1 MTKTLKN
8 EAPRSPRT
16 GLKLLLVIVLTV
28 ASWELLGETHWQD
41 LRLKWLND
49 VYHKVVTGG
58 CSFDAEEAY
67 GIGEIWDRHPLDK
80 LLNHIE
86 SKTRSPTMMSLM
98 HNMVHDPFAIT
109 EQGRG
114 HLKRQLRYMIY
125 LCSKHSQLATK
136 ISEEQ
141 LSK

>member
-1 MTKTLKN
+1 M
-8 EAPRSPRT
+8 
-16 GLKLLLVIVLTV
+16 LLVIVLTV
-28 ASWELLGETHWQD
+28 ASWKLQDESTRQD
-41 LRLKWLND
+41 LRLEWLNE
-49 VYHKVVTGG
+49 VHGKVVTSG

-98 HNMVHDPFAIT
+98 HNIVHDPFAIT